1 MEKVKKIALT
11 VLSRIFSSIRVLIS
25 IAVLMSLIALMIFYN
40 YSVDCAGYFQGDLTL
55 RETANYIL
63 AGEDVVGYDLLNNQQ
78 RTIMEIL
85 ANKFDPAPNWIALG
99 SSRIMQLN
107 KDILQYDS
115 FFNCAVTGGDAADVL
130 GIYYLFD
137 REDKIPEKV
146 IIGFDPWLLRGDEE
160 AFDRR
165 SNKALY
171 TEFLNTKLGYNIKYE
186 KEDTS
191 AKWEALYSLNYF
203 QDNVDYELHD
213 SQNLKKPEV
222 VQGNLYK
229 QDTEVKRGDGSI
241 VYTEEFRTR
250 SLELRA
256 SDALGTGE
264 SLLHMRDYDHVG
276 TYMQNVFDKFFAYA
290 QSRGSEI
297 IIVLTPFHPVTYD
310 YVLEHEDEYG
320 GFLETE
326 NAIRK
331 LAAKNNIKVFG
342 SYNPHNI
349 EGVTEECFYDGLHST
364 GECLEK
370 IIWGS
375 EAGTNVYNTVDIGT
389 EDIKSDKKT
398 K

>member
-11 VLSRIFSSIRVLIS
+11 ILSRIFSSARI
-25 IAVLMSLIALMIFYN
+25 LIALSILATLPLLMMFYN

-63 AGEDVVGYDLLNNQQ
+63 AGEDIIGYDNLNEQQ

-85 ANKFDPAPNWIALG
+85 ANNFNPTPNWIALG

-107 KDILQYDS
+107 RDILQYDN

-137 REDKIPEKV
+137 REDKNPEKV
-146 IIGFDPWLLRGDEE
+146 IIGFDPWLLRDDAE

-171 TEFLNTKLGYNIKYE
+171 TEFLNTKLGYNIEYE

-191 AKWEALYSLNYF
+191 AKWDALYSLNYF
-203 QDNVDYELHD
+203 QDNIDYELHD
-213 SQNLKKPEV
+213 SKKLTKPEV
-222 VQGNLYK
+222 VKGDIYNLES
-229 QDTEVKRGDGSI
+229 EVKRADGSI
-241 VYTEEFRTR
+241 LYTVSYRNK
-250 SLELRA
+250 SLEERA
-256 SDALGTGE
+256 GLALGTGE
-264 SLLHMRDYDHVG
+264 TLLHMTEYDHVG
-276 TYMQNVFDKFFAYA
+276 TYMQGVFDKFFTYA
-290 QSRGSEI
+290 KERGSEI
-297 IIVLTPFHPVTYD
+297 IIVLSPFHPVTYD
-310 YVLEHEDEYG
+310 YVLEHSEDYG

-331 LAAKNNIKVFG
+331 LAAKHDIKVFG

-349 EGVTEECFYDGLHST
+349 EGVTEEYFYDGLHCT
-364 GECLEK
+364 GDCLEK

-375 EAGTNVYNTVDIGT
+375 PAETDVYNTVDIGT
-389 EDIKSDKKT
+389 EEDSETENK
-398 K
+398 